1 MDMTMEIKSLKMDVV
16 EELTEIDSLE
26 ILKKIKLYI
35 SKVRKQNTMNETT
48 RKALEEMKNGEMIHF
63 NSFEDFVKATKN
75 A

>member
-1 MDMTMEIKSLKMDVV
+1 MEIKSLKMDVV
-16 EELTEIDSLE
+16 EELTEIDSPE

-35 SKVRKQNTMNETT
+35 RKVRKQNTMNEVT
-48 RKALEEMKNGEMIHF
+48 RKALEEMKNGKMICF

>member
-35 SKVRKQNTMNETT
+35 SKVRKQNTMNEAT